1 MKSKKNMSLY
11 NKTKI
16 QNIDIYYITY
26 HISYILSDYDI
37 YQSKLNWI
45 LFIIH
50 DYQSNKIIN
59 ELNNYLFFLFDDD
72 ADVDDDEDEDD
83 DVDDID
89 DDDGL
94 INDGF
99 LNVLIG
105 GKLHGFGS
113 LSDGK

>member
-1 MKSKKNMSLY
+1 MK
-11 NKTKI
+11 
-16 QNIDIYYITY
+16 
-26 HISYILSDYDI
+26 
-37 YQSKLNWI
+37 
-45 LFIIH
+45 
-50 DYQSNKIIN
+50 
-59 ELNNYLFFLFDDD
+59 NYLFFLFDD
-72 ADVDDDEDEDD
+72 EDEDD
-83 DVDDID
+83 VVDDMDDD